1 MGVSETAAE
10 GALVVVVVVVV
21 ELGME
26 LVPVV
31 EVVAAGGAGASPI
44 G

>member
-10 GALVVVVVVVV
+10 GALVVVVVVV

>member
-10 GALVVVVVVVV
+10 GALVVVVVV

-26 LVPVV
+26 LVPEV